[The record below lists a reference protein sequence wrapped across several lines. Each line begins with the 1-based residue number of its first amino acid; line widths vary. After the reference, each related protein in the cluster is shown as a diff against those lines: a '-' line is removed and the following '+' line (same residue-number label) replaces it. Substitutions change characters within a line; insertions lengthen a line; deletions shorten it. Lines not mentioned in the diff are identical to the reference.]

1 METPSNSRNLNDEV
15 IASLNKIAEV
25 KKIGLLSE
33 CSKRREP
40 MPAGILLV

>member
-25 KKIGLLSE
+25 KKDRAAIG
-33 CSKRREP
+33 
-40 MPAGILLV
+40 MQ

>member
-1 METPSNSRNLNDEV
+1 MGTPSNSRNLNDEV

-40 MPAGILLV
+40 MPVGILLV